1 MRESKSSMSLKKA
14 LDKISWV
21 NVLIY
26 VGYSIYWRW
35 FGESVIYQLV
45 STLLILGNLSFL
57 TWKVYQSVSFGE
69 TLRPFRFRIFFHYII
84 NAGLL
89 LMMWY
94 FLNVFSNS

>member
-1 MRESKSSMSLKKA
+1 MQEFKLGISLKKA
-14 LDKISWV
+14 LGEVSWI

-35 FGESVIYQLV
+35 FGESMIYQWIL
-45 STLLILGNLSFL
+45 TLLILGNLSFL
-57 TWKVYQSVSFGE
+57 TWKVYQSISFGE
-69 TLRPFRFRIFFHYII
+69 SLRPYCFRIFFHYLI
-84 NAGLL
+84 NLGLF